1 MLLLPLPHG
10 SMSPTASSAHAE
22 LPALLMLAVCGGKG
36 DYVLAPVD
44 NPREGVSARGQ
55 MFIVLQACPDQQGI
69 GISSMPCRSQTNA
82 LWSTTAQPSR
92 QAGAVQVL

>member
-44 NPREGVSARGQ
+44 NPREGVTCV
-55 MFIVLQACPDQQGI
+55 M
-69 GISSMPCRSQTNA
+69 
-82 LWSTTAQPSR
+82 TTTHAQHAAQHADLR
-92 QAGAVQVL
+92 